1 MEAEEESQKQFV
13 KLRKNH
19 SAIESNINCLE
30 HHGLDKCPDKGING
44 YLRYAGIGILAYNLH
59 KSGNFLIKQKI
70 PKACDFRRRFS
81 SL

>member
-44 YLRYAGIGILAYNLH
+44 YLR
-59 KSGNFLIKQKI
+59 
-70 PKACDFRRRFS
+70 
-81 SL
+81 